1 MPQHV
6 VPKHESF
13 VSFAVKRCIC
23 SPATAMRRQEEQT
36 IKNSTMSMRPTL
48 GAKVAVILFAKLCD
62 IRQHWQFSKKSSM
75 HRWAKLHGRH

>member
-23 SPATAMRRQEEQT
+23 SPAATATAMRRQEEQT
-36 IKNSTMSMRPTL
+36 VKKDHNAAL
-48 GAKVAVILFAKLCD
+48 EN
-62 IRQHWQFSKKSSM
+62 RQN
-75 HRWAKLHGRH
+75 